1 MGDASEVV
9 RLDAG
14 LVRDVRADVERFAV
28 RSPVVD
34 VPELASEGIG
44 GVGLKLES
52 LQPTGSFKVRG
63 AAAKIGS
70 LAPSELARGV
80 VTASTGNH
88 GRAVAHVA
96 AQLGA
101 RATVCL
107 SDNVPAGKRAALEAL
122 GAILDVGGPSQDA
135 AFGRAVEMAA
145 REDGPVL
152 VHSILDPV
160 TVAGQGTCGLE
171 IADQRADCDLVLV
184 PLSGGGLLAGIT
196 VALRSRLRGVRIIGV
211 SMDRGAA
218 MHASLAAGH
227 PVEVEEV
234 DSLADSLQG
243 GIGVPND
250 VTFPVVRDLVDDV
263 VLVTEDEIAAALRY
277 ALVERHLVLEGA
289 GAVGIAALRAG
300 KVAGTARSTVVVCSG
315 ANVELETVAALAAGT
330 LGTHA

>member
-1 MGDASEVV
+1 VSDASDLV

-14 LVRDVRADVERFAV
+14 LVRAVRADVERFAR
-28 RSPVVD
+28 RSPIVD
-34 VPELASEGIG
+34 APELAVEGIG
-44 GVGLKLES
+44 GIGLKLES
-52 LQPTGSFKVRG
+52 LQPTGSFKIRG
-63 AAAKIGS
+63 AAAKIGGLDRS
-70 LAPSELARGV
+70 ALASGV

-96 AQLGA
+96 AHLGA
-101 RATVCL
+101 TATVCL
-107 SDNVPAGKRAALEAL
+107 SDNVPPGKREALDAL
-122 GAILDVGGPSQDA
+122 GATLDIGGPSQDA
-135 AFGRAVEMAA
+135 AFARAVEMAG
-145 REDGPVL
+145 RDDGPVL

-171 IADQRADCDLVLV
+171 IAEQRPDCDLVLV

-196 VALRSRLRGVRIIGV
+196 VAVRTRLPGVRVIGV

-227 PVEVEEV
+227 PVEVDEV

-263 VLVTEDEIAAALRY
+263 VLVTEDEIAAALRW

-315 ANVELETVAALAAGT
+315 ANVELETIAALATGT
-330 LGTHA
+330 LGTAT